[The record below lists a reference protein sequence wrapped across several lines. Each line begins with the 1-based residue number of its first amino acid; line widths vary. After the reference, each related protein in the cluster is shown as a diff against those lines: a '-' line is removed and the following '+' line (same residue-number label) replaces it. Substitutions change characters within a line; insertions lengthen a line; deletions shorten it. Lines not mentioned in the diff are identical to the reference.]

1 MPTTGNAGSITF
13 GTSAIVLSWTRIGE
27 WQATRDK
34 LAIDHLATTGFR
46 PYMPN
51 DLAEPGEVEVEAYFK
66 PDTALASI
74 GSAAAEVIITYP
86 KTGGAAAATLTGT
99 AFLTM
104 VSLPELVNGTVAK
117 QKLRVAFD
125 GNQGPTFVAQ
135 A

>member
-1 MPTTGNAGSITF
+1 MPTTGNSGSISVH
-13 GTSAIVLSWTRIGE
+13 GLSLSWTRIGE

-34 LAIDHLATTGFR
+34 LAIDHLGSTGFR

-66 PDTALASI
+66 PDAALADI
-74 GSAAAEVIITYP
+74 GAAAAEVIITYP
-86 KTGGAAAATLTGT
+86 KTGGNTAATLTGT

-104 VSLPELVNGTVAK
+104 VGLPELVNGTVAK
-117 QKLRVAFD
+117 QKLRVAFNGVD
-125 GNQGPTFVAQ
+125 GPTFIAQ